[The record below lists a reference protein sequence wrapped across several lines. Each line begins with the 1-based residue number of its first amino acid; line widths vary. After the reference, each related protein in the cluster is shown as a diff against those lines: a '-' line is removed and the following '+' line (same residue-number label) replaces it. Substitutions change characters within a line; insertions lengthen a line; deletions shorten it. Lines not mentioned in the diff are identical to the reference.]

1 VGLSPNPF
9 DELGEE
15 PSQAE
20 KDSAVAIW
28 RKQAIA
34 RWSVW
39 YLRIR
44 PYADRNDIFE
54 LGLGKKR

>member
-1 VGLSPNPF
+1 MSPSPF
-9 DELGEE
+9 EELGEE
-15 PSQAE
+15 PTQAE

-28 RKQAIA
+28 RKQAVA

-39 YLRIR
+39 YLRVR